1 MATLHDDV
9 FDSGLSVL
17 DTLVENL
24 YICSTIPTTFAQA
37 SSTYKVGTKASPS
50 VAAPSDRTGGGREV
64 IVAAI
69 TDGVVNTNGGSAGY
83 YALTDDSASKLL
95 AAGALASA
103 QTVYTA
109 NPFTLAA
116 FAIGIPDPA

>member
-109 NPFTLAA
+109 NPFTLEA